1 MKSKAIIMGLL
12 AFFLIC
18 VESTVLHRI
27 EIYGIVPNLSLC
39 MVVSCSLLFGSTFG
53 RRLGILVGLCQDILF
68 LDILGFYT
76 LLYFLL
82 GQAAGIFKN
91 GFDQNSLLLSLG
103 ITALFDL
110 LYSFICYFFMHF
122 FQGRIDVF
130 YFLTHTILPELC
142 YTLIASIPVY
152 FWVRWVGERLDRMS
166 ERHRHQDSD
175 GKVLPNRRSENIN

>member
-82 GQAAGIFKN
+82 GQAAGVFKN
-91 GFDQNSLLLSLG
+91 GFDQNSLLLFY
-103 ITALFDL
+103 A
-110 LYSFICYFFMHF
+110 FF
-122 FQGRIDVF
+122 
-130 YFLTHTILPELC
+130 P
-142 YTLIASIPVY
+142 
-152 FWVRWVGERLDRMS
+152 
-166 ERHRHQDSD
+166 
-175 GKVLPNRRSENIN
+175 GKNRRLLFPHTHDPARAMLYAHCIHSRVFLGALGRRTFRSNVRKTSTSGF